1 MIRRLVGEITNL
13 QGEECPYPSTPV
25 AKVHSVMINTSETH
39 ETMIKSMS
47 TVAISKR
54 GWTSLTAADV
64 TDTTGGSISNDSI
77 AKMIYRLL
85 SRVSLEG
92 TAHRTKERKST
103 KTSINTDQKSNE
115 TKMSEVD
122 KTNPRALEQSV
133 AANKTESHIDN
144 IPDSE
149 IKSSSNEYVQS
160 PKVINSERA
169 LAPQVDAKTDQE
181 TQKEVTKTDEVGV
194 QDLDP
199 DIVKALKEFNIT
211 LNEMQLE
218 KELLDLDIEDAIF
231 LHVVDAG
238 GQPSFMEMMPMITV
252 GPALYLVFLN
262 LNEDLH
268 QRFDTTLRRDPVQES
283 VCSGESTHTVREVIQ
298 QIVSSIVCFRS
309 TSESIPGDR
318 QIDPELKD
326 IVSKQ
331 KQAVVLFG
339 THKDL
344 LSSPETEIERKDKVL
359 RGDTIIC
366 RDYPSEN
373 PIKWYKGDKECIF
386 PVSNMT
392 GDKKE
397 VREIQEFLE
406 DQLRTF
412 SALPI
417 PPSWLM
423 FSLFLRKLQ
432 KDILTMKE
440 CETIARRFKVE
451 DLDLALWFLHHF
463 IGVPLHYDEGEL
475 CHLVICNPQ
484 VVFDSISEI
493 IITGLEMS
501 HTPGIRKNF
510 DNKGTF
516 FFKEVEDYFNNRLR
530 TGQLKSSI
538 TPSQLVQILLLHN
551 FIALV
556 KSDETTSEKHVEG
569 ARDTVRGRV
578 LKETKHKLLAQPHK
592 NDEYFMPARLSFA
605 NDNELKV
612 KCNPTDPVPL
622 IICFKCGIIPVGVF
636 CATIARLVSSEWEL
650 SPVATQKRNKI
661 TFQVDS
667 LYDIILISKPKCY
680 EIHIVSIDPSTDST
694 PPTAKI
700 CNDVLVTMCEAL
712 DDVIEEMENLK
723 SLKFLSGS
731 TQGHYQLG
739 LYCPINLEDDH
750 VAVCARKFT
759 HSSILDAKLSAKDL
773 WFSEKKFMKCSK
785 PDCKVK
791 RKDWQLDSYRY
802 RRWFSQN
809 AEQSLPGKHYDNN
822 NY

>member
-103 KTSINTDQKSNE
+103 KTSIITDQKSNE
-115 TKMSEVD
+115 SNFTKMSEVD

-149 IKSSSNEYVQS
+149 TKSSSNEYVQP

-181 TQKEVTKTDEVGV
+181 TQKEVRKTDEVGV

-268 QRFDTTLRRDPVQES
+268 QRFDTTLRRDPVQKS

-344 LSSPETEIERKDKVL
+344 LSSPEAEIEKKDKVL

-366 RDYPSEN
+366 MDYPSEN
-373 PIKWYKGDKECIF
+373 PIKWYKGDEECIF

-397 VREIQEFLE
+397 VKEIQEFLE

-451 DLDLALWFLHHF
+451 DLGLALWFLHHF

-510 DNKGTF
+510 NNKGTF
-516 FFKEVEDYFNNRLR
+516 FLKEVEDYFNNRLR
-530 TGQLKSSI
+530 TGQLKTSI

-556 KSDETTSEKHVEG
+556 RSGHTTSEEYVEG
-569 ARDTVRGRV
+569 ARDTVRGVEIHRAS
-578 LKETKHKLLAQPHK
+578 KGTTHKLPAQPHK
-592 NDEYFMPARLSFA
+592 NDEYFMPARLNFA
-605 NDNELKV
+605 NDNDLKV
-612 KCNPTDPVPL
+612 ECNPTDPVPL

-636 CATIARLVSSEWEL
+636 CATVARLVSVEWEL
-650 SPVATQKRNKI
+650 SPLTTQKRNKI
-661 TFQVDS
+661 TFRMNGVF
-667 LYDIILISKPKCY
+667 DIILISKPKCY
-680 EIHIVSIDPSTDST
+680 EIHIVGNDRST

-700 CNDVLVTMCEAL
+700 CNFVLNTMCEAL
-712 DDVIEEMENLK
+712 DHVLEKMENLK
-723 SLKFLSGS
+723 NLKFRSGS
-731 TQGHYQLG
+731 TPDHYQLG

-750 VAVCARKFT
+750 LAVCACEGT
-759 HSSILDAKLSAKDL
+759 HSLDTKLSAKDL
-773 WFSEKKFMKCSK
+773 WLSEKKIMKCSK
-785 PDCKVK
+785 LDCKVMP
-791 RKDWQLDSYRY
+791 KDWPLDSYRY

-809 AEQSLPGKHYDNN
+809 SEESLPGKYYD
-822 NY
+822 Y